1 MDLQIDIQW
10 VLAWSVRI
18 PSSYRLKMLEI
29 ACQLAR
35 KVTKLPLHLCRVVFH
50 QGKWFMIINIPEF
63 SSIKQTKNA
72 KEMTCLCRKQDDLP
86 VKWVQDDMPWRA
98 PRPVVRSRSVK
109 VSTVEVGTCWSLF
122 IISRPLDGRQAKTH
136 QTPIILFEI
145 WRNRCKYHTSNRE
158 KSILIYMLLHVL
170 LLSDIF
176 LAGHVYSSCWWSLVA
191 HCRRSHSFRLYI
203 ISSFVKLIVFCKC
216 YLYTVSTRSS
226 S

>member
-10 VLAWSVRI
+10 VLSWSVRI

-35 KVTKLPLHLCRVVFH
+35 KVTMLPLHLCRVVFH
-50 QGKWFMIINIPEF
+50 QGKWFMIINTPEF

-109 VSTVEVGTCWSLF
+109 VSTVEAGNCADRWMVDKQKPSNTDNFCL
-122 IISRPLDGRQAKTH
+122 RYE
-136 QTPIILFEI
+136 EI
-145 WRNRCKYHTSNRE
+145 AVSITLLIE
-158 KSILIYMLLHVL
+158 KK
-170 LLSDIF
+170 
-176 LAGHVYSSCWWSLVA
+176 VY
-191 HCRRSHSFRLYI
+191 LYI
-203 ISSFVKLIVFCKC
+203 C
-216 YLYTVSTRSS
+216 YCMCYFYPTYF
-226 S
+226 